1 MKVIYYFLIY
11 FVLISSGYYYSIWAQ
26 NSLLSGPCEGEIKID
41 TTYFVQINK
50 ELPIYKLHLILYDDN
65 CYNIYIFKDNKT
77 DTLQV
82 INYGFLGSFHLDDD
96 FEIIDANFDG
106 YSDLQ
111 IFEMSGNTTN
121 KMYVFWLFDPQTG
134 LFEFSDKYSNSIGTN
149 SYIDSRNKEIRT
161 GGFTGCAGG
170 CFHFDTYRIING
182 KRVLIKREYQEL
194 AENQPEGN
202 NLTIYVRTLEE
213 LVHGKMVITKQITG
227 SFAEIEDQWDDN

>member
-1 MKVIYYFLIY
+1 MKAIYYFFIC
-11 FVLISSGYYYSIWAQ
+11 FIIFSSGYDRLVLGQ
-26 NSLLSGPCEGEIKID
+26 NPMLSGPCEGQIKID
-41 TTYFVQINK
+41 STYLVEINQK
-50 ELPIYKLHLILYDDN
+50 LPKYKLRLRVYDDN
-65 CYNIYIFKDNKT
+65 CYNIYIFKENEK
-77 DTLQV
+77 DTIQV
-82 INYGFLGSFHLDDD
+82 INYGFLGSSFLNDD
-96 FEIIDANFDG
+96 FEILDANFDG
-106 YSDLQ
+106 YLDLK

-121 KMYVFWLFDPQTG
+121 KMYVFWLFNPQTG
-134 LFEFSDKYSNSIGTN
+134 LFQFADKYSNSIGTN
-149 SYIDSRNKEIRT
+149 TYIDNENKEIRT

-213 LVHGKMVITKQITG
+213 LVNGKMVITKQITG